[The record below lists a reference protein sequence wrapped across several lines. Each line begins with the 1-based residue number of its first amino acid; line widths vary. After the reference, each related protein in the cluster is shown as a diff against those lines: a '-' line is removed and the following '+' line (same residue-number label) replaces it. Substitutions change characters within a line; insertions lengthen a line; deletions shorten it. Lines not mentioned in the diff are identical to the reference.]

1 MMKKGLSKLLGTLL
15 ILVSS
20 SHCFAGG
27 GGSEMAPAPRYE
39 HQLNTITMQEV
50 AMLVGKKDVY
60 FFDVNTLELWAEG
73 FIPGAVYF
81 NVKDWKKLLPKN
93 KDAQMIFYCANRLCN
108 ASEIAARMVMKL
120 GYTNVRQMPDGIYG
134 WRLANRVT
142 EKP

>member
-1 MMKKGLSKLLGTLL
+1 MNRVLGSVVFTVLLS
-15 ILVSS
+15 ILSAGS
-20 SHCFAGG
+20 YAGG
-27 GGSEMAPAPRYE
+27 GQEMGPAKYYDE
-39 HQLNTITMQEV
+39 ALNTITMMEAQT
-50 AMLVGKKDVY
+50 LVGKEGIY

-81 NVKDWKKLLPKN
+81 NVKNWKDLLPKN

-108 ASEIAARMVMKL
+108 ASEIAARYVMKL
-120 GYTNVRQMPDGIYG
+120 GYTGVRQMPDGIYG